1 MPTHERVGT
10 HVRPLPLNPGAHG
23 GPALPSCHP
32 PSAVAWSH
40 GASLLPLFCTSMSVP
55 FLNRCPPLVALAM
68 AFMLPAQLGL
78 RLTSSQPRWVQP
90 WLQRLLA
97 LPYRLAVTHLTHC
110 GGVERP
116 SPTAT
121 GTQVSQKRSAR
132 VEGLRLGCAEGGR
145 AHKGHGCINSMARTL
160 RAAWQSGVWQRLA
173 PVRYPAPTLP
183 SSTRLLNIWDVRVS
197 QLPPSRYDNRLCFAN
212 VARHVV
218 AACRYVLRG
227 GTEAWAYIGCR
238 YSTRRLWRRTGP
250 DCMRPSSSSPFNG
263 GCPGVPTVRAL
274 GGLGRGSAVLWDA
287 IICIDAAPL
296 SLSLPLH

>member
-1 MPTHERVGT
+1 MGGSVGKSGGAGGSGACGGNGGLSYTPTHPSSRSKALNTHDMQRGRKQERMPTHERVGT

-121 GTQVSQKRSAR
+121 GTEVSNEECEGRGPQQNSGPQARLCRGRAGSQGAR
-132 VEGLRLGCAEGGR
+132 VHQQHGAHTESRVAEWRVAATGACPLPRSHTALLHTPAQHLGR
-145 AHKGHGCINSMARTL
+145 ACFPT
-160 RAAWQSGVWQRLA
+160 
-173 PVRYPAPTLP
+173 PTL
-183 SSTRLLNIWDVRVS
+183 TIR
-197 QLPPSRYDNRLCFAN
+197 QPPVLCQRREACGCSLQ
-212 VARHVV
+212 VCIEGRH
-218 AACRYVLRG
+218 
-227 GTEAWAYIGCR
+227 
-238 YSTRRLWRRTGP
+238 
-250 DCMRPSSSSPFNG
+250 
-263 GCPGVPTVRAL
+263 
-274 GGLGRGSAVLWDA
+274 
-287 IICIDAAPL
+287 
-296 SLSLPLH
+296 